1 MTKGKAHSSGQ
12 LCKITYSRRAYLVES
27 GKAEWI
33 PMYTK
38 TVQQAIAKAG
48 L

>member
-12 LCKITYSRRAYLVES
+12 LSKITYSRRAYLVES
-27 GKAEWI
+27 GKANWI
-33 PMYTK
+33 PLYKYT
-38 TVQQAIAKAG
+38 VEQAIEVAG